1 MGKIAQMAGVM
12 CGARR
17 FKSYVGIGRSE
28 QDLTDRHHVD
38 ERTQTSNLFS
48 SRRLQLTERRRLLS
62 VDAVTAGLFVDGIRP
77 TQYK

>member
-1 MGKIAQMAGVM
+1 MAGVM

-38 ERTQTSNLFS
+38 ERSMGADTHGQEGSLALPSNILSRTKSTKIQTG
-48 SRRLQLTERRRLLS
+48 TERAYS
-62 VDAVTAGLFVDGIRP
+62 VPTVTDP
-77 TQYK
+77 